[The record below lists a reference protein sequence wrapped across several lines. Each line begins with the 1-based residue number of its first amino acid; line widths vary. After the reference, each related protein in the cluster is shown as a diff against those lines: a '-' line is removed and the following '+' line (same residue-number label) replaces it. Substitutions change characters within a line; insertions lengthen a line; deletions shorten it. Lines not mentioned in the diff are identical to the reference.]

1 MDGYLEILGILSPHI
16 GGTLSKRPTRNLPTR
31 NSKSMKNNALP
42 LQPIIYSAKQLA
54 KMQEVASFLFG
65 TAQPFPYEVFGLVK
79 HGSHYMYQ
87 IERG

>member
-1 MDGYLEILGILSPHI
+1 
-16 GGTLSKRPTRNLPTR
+16 
-31 NSKSMKNNALP
+31 MKNNALP